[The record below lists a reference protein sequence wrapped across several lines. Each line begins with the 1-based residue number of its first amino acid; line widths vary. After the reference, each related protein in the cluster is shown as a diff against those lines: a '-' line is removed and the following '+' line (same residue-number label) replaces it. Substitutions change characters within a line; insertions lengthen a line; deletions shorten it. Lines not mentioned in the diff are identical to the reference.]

1 MADGAFTNGLVK
13 ILASLQQSPI
23 VASLRTY
30 GEQNVQEVVLWS
42 RIYQLALTEYTKAYQ
57 ELIENEQL
65 TKQIME
71 ANKAKEEVSKKQA
84 LEIFASLTEIVE
96 SPAKDDDAFIA
107 LRAMFAN
114 KPTPANSPKKAPT
127 PTVRVVS
134 NAPTKAQV
142 NLATSP
148 PTKVP
153 TKAPAKAVKA
163 QTKAPTKVPTKAPTK
178 AQTVTTSLT
187 KSPTKVPTKSPT
199 KSPTDSPTK
208 APTDS
213 PTKSPTKAPTKA
225 IVTPTPGC
233 ISTSTT
239 KELDVVFY
247 LDNIKNNHLQCFSEA
262 KPKWDKQLDWIRTLF
277 FDSNNNLLFPETSLR
292 FGIHNRG
299 GNDAI
304 KMWENVDLDP
314 RARVDLVYSDG
325 PEYPGE
331 AYKSGHVIRT
341 DFGNRVWRPN
351 AMRWIVFVAEGG
363 SYENNGWLKCSD
375 YQSAITQYKADNIHI
390 AVVILNEKEDTT
402 SYAYQQFHC
411 AATEKG

>member
-178 AQTVTTSLT
+178 AQTVSTSLT
-187 KSPTKVPTKSPT
+187 KSPTKVPTKAPTKSPTDSPTKAPTDSPTKSPTKAPT

-277 FDSNNNLLFPETSLR
+277 FDSNNNLLFPETSL
-292 FGIHNRG
+292 
-299 GNDAI
+299 
-304 KMWENVDLDP
+304 
-314 RARVDLVYSDG
+314 
-325 PEYPGE
+325 
-331 AYKSGHVIRT
+331 
-341 DFGNRVWRPN
+341 
-351 AMRWIVFVAEGG
+351 
-363 SYENNGWLKCSD
+363 
-375 YQSAITQYKADNIHI
+375 
-390 AVVILNEKEDTT
+390 
-402 SYAYQQFHC
+402 
-411 AATEKG
+411 